1 MDTNSEPGKEE
12 LQAAGE
18 PISCKELAKV
28 AAKRIDNLP
37 EAYYRR
43 RSDDHLQD
51 ECGVFGVFGHEE
63 AATLT
68 YLGLYALQ
76 HRGQEG
82 AGIVVN
88 NNGQLKAHR
97 GIGRVSDV
105 FKPHKLARLS
115 GHMAIGHVRYSTF
128 GGSDLKNV
136 QPLPVDYARGSMAL
150 GHNGN
155 IVNAKILREQLE
167 DEGSI
172 FQSTTDSEVI
182 IHLIARS
189 KEEIFVDCVTD
200 ALRQVIGAYSIVAT
214 NGEVIV
220 AARDPHGIRPLW
232 LGKLGDTH
240 ILASETCALDIIDAD
255 WVRELDPGEVMCI
268 SDKGVESWKP
278 FEPVIPRACIF
289 EYVYVARPDS
299 VIFGNSVDEV
309 RKRLGANLAKVL
321 PVDADLVM
329 AVPDSSNP
337 AALGYAHEADIPFDM
352 GFIRNHYVGRTFI
365 EPDQH
370 IRDFGVKIKL
380 NPARS
385 AIEGKKIVLIDDSIV
400 RGTTARKIVKMLKRC
415 NAKEIHFR
423 ISCPPII
430 NSCHYG
436 IDTPNKDKLIAH
448 NMDVDEMR
456 DFLGVDS
463 LAFQTMDG
471 LVEATGI
478 GKEQFCLGCFNN
490 DYPTL
495 TPKEYDSGKVR
506 RRMVDTSMDAYES
519 AEFTIN
525 PG

>member
-1 MDTNSEPGKEE
+1 MMDVDSETFSFAE
-12 LQAAGE
+12 E
-18 PISCKELAKV
+18 PIPCTEL
-28 AAKRIDNLP
+28 AKRIDNLP

-43 RSDDHLQD
+43 PTDDHLQD

-88 NNGQLKAHR
+88 DEGQLKAHR

-105 FKPHKLARLS
+105 FKPHKLARLR
-115 GHMAIGHVRYSTF
+115 GNMAIGHVRYSTF
-128 GGSDLKNV
+128 GTSDLRNV
-136 QPLPVDYARGSMAL
+136 QPLPVDYAKGSMAL

-155 IVNAKILREQLE
+155 LVNAKKLREQLE
-167 DEGSI
+167 DDGAI

-182 IHLIARS
+182 IQLIAHS
-189 KEEIFVDCVTD
+189 KEDAFVDCVTE
-200 ALRQVIGAYSIVAT
+200 ALKKVIGAFSIVAT

-220 AARDPHGIRPLW
+220 AGRDPHGIRPLW
-232 LGKLGDTH
+232 LGKLGDAH
-240 ILASETCALDIIDAD
+240 ILASESCALDIIDAD
-255 WVRELDPGEVMCI
+255 WVRELDPGEVICI
-268 SDKGVESWKP
+268 TRDGIQSVKP
-278 FEPVIPRACIF
+278 FEPTIPRSCIF

-299 VIFGNSVDEV
+299 HIFGQSVDVV
-309 RKRLGANLAKVL
+309 RKNLGRNLAKVA
-321 PVDADLVM
+321 PVEADLVM

-337 AALGYAHEADIPFDM
+337 AALGYAHESGIPFDM

-400 RGTTARKIVKMLKRC
+400 RGTTAKKIVKMLRRC
-415 NAKEIHFR
+415 GAKEIHFR

-436 IDTPNKDKLIAH
+436 IDTPNKNKLIAH
-448 NMDVDEMR
+448 NMDVVEMTEYL
-456 DFLGVDS
+456 DVDS
-463 LAFQTMDG
+463 LAFQSIEG
-471 LVEATGI
+471 LVGATGVS
-478 GKEQFCLGCFNN
+478 KEQFCLGCFNN

-495 TPKEYDSGKVR
+495 TPKEFDSGKVR
-506 RRMVDTSMDAYES
+506 RRMVDTSTEAYDTE
-519 AEFTIN
+519 AFNITT
-525 PG
+525 

>member
-1 MDTNSEPGKEE
+1 MSTISRAEREV
-12 LQAAGE
+12 LRAAGD
-18 PISCKELAKV
+18 PIPCKELAK
-28 AAKRIDNLP
+28 RIDDLP
-37 EAYYRR
+37 EAYYREKTE
-43 RSDDHLQD
+43 DHLQD
-51 ECGVFGVFGHEE
+51 ECGLFGVFGHEE

-88 NNGQLKAHR
+88 KNGQLKAHR

-115 GHMAIGHVRYSTF
+115 GNMAIGHVRYSTF

-155 IVNAKILREQLE
+155 IVNAKKLRERLE
-167 DEGSI
+167 DDGSI

-182 IHLIARS
+182 IQLIARS
-189 KEEIFVDCVTD
+189 KEESFLDCVAD
-200 ALRQVIGAYSIVAT
+200 ALKQIIGAFSILAT
-214 NGEVIV
+214 NGDVIV
-220 AARDPHGIRPLW
+220 AGRDPHGIRPLW
-232 LGKLGDTH
+232 LGKLGDAH

-255 WVRELDPGEVMCI
+255 WVREIEPGEFICI
-268 SDKGVESWKP
+268 SEDGIESIRP
-278 FEPVIPRACIF
+278 FEPVTRRSCMF
-289 EYVYVARPDS
+289 EFVYVARPDS
-299 VIFGNSVDEV
+299 HLFGQSVDVV
-309 RKRLGANLAKVL
+309 RKKLGANLAKVK

-329 AVPDSSNP
+329 SVPDSSNP
-337 AALGYAHEADIPFDM
+337 AALGYSHESGIPFDM

-380 NPARS
+380 NPSRS
-385 AIEGKKIVLIDDSIV
+385 AIEGKRIVLIDDSIV
-400 RGTTARKIVKMLKRC
+400 RGTTALKIVKMLRRC

-436 IDTPNKDKLIAH
+436 IDTPDQGDLIGY
-448 NMDVDEMR
+448 NMDVDEMCE
-456 DFLGVDS
+456 FLGVDS
-463 LAFQTMDG
+463 LAFQTIDG
-471 LVEATGI
+471 LVDATGT

-495 TPKEYDSGKVR
+495 TPKEFDSGKVR
-506 RRMVDTSMDAYES
+506 RRMVDTSMEAYES
-519 AEFTIN
+519 AQFSVN
-525 PG
+525 P